1 MAPSQYFQLCQPS
14 TSNVPDILVTN
25 DDGIHAA
32 GLRALLKGLEG
43 LATVSV
49 VAPSQERSAAA
60 QSLTVRHPIF
70 CEQIAEREWAIEGT
84 PADAMMVALHRLF
97 PKPPDL
103 VISGINK
110 GPNLGENV
118 FYSGTVGAATEA
130 VINHVPAIAISL
142 AHRGNG
148 FVYDHAALFA
158 RRLAELILQEGLPSG
173 VLLNV
178 NVPLDW
184 NGGVRLTR
192 QSGKVTRTVLQEGA
206 DPRGRTYYWLNEE
219 PVAGA
224 PDPESDYA
232 AVFNGQISITP
243 IELERTHEPSLSD
256 LSHWADLLE
265 ASLKA

>member
-1 MAPSQYFQLCQPS
+1 MPE
-14 TSNVPDILVTN
+14 ILVTN
-25 DDGIHAA
+25 DDGIHAP
-32 GLRALLKGLEG
+32 GLRALVKGLVG
-43 LATVSV
+43 IANVSV

-60 QSLTVRHPIF
+60 QSLTVRQPIF
-70 CEQIAEREWAIEGT
+70 CEQIAEREWSIEGT

-142 AHRGNG
+142 AHRGSG
-148 FVYDHAALFA
+148 FVFDRAAQFA
-158 RRLAELILQEGLPSG
+158 RRLAELILQEGLPAG

-178 NVPLDW
+178 NVPLEW
-184 NGGVRLTR
+184 TGEVRLTR
-192 QSGKVTRTVLQEGA
+192 QSCKLTRTVLQEGA
-206 DPRGRTYYWLNEE
+206 DPRGRVYYWLTEE
-219 PVAGA
+219 PVADP

-232 AVFNGQISITP
+232 AVFAGHASVTP
-243 IELERTHEPSLSD
+243 IELERTHEPSLNQLSD
-256 LSHWADLLE
+256 WPE
-265 ASLKA
+265 RLKAYAKA

>member
-1 MAPSQYFQLCQPS
+1 M
-14 TSNVPDILVTN
+14 PDILLTN
-25 DDGIHAA
+25 DDGIHAP
-32 GLRALLKGLEG
+32 GLRALVKGLAG
-43 LATVSV
+43 WGTVSV

-70 CEQIAEREWAIEGT
+70 CEQVAEREWAIEGT

-142 AHRGNG
+142 AHRGDG
-148 FVYDHAALFA
+148 FVFDHAARFA
-158 RRLAELILQEGLPSG
+158 RQLAELILGRGLPTG

-192 QSGKVTRTVLQEGA
+192 QSAKLTRTVLQEGA
-206 DPRGRTYYWLNEE
+206 DPRGRVYYWLTEE
-219 PVAGA
+219 PVTDL

-232 AVFNGQISITP
+232 AVFAGHVSVTP
-243 IELERTHEPSLSD
+243 IELERTHEPSLNQLSD
-256 LSHWADLLE
+256 WADLLQ
-265 ASLKA
+265 AGLKR